1 MITVPTRRIRWLV
14 AVALLAI
21 GSTAC
26 GSSGDG
32 TATAGAA
39 GRGSGGVTKLNVP
52 AGSVSA
58 AQGAFQ
64 YSIARGYFTKNKLQV
79 STPRSAEGQLK
90 QAIVAGS
97 VPFDQL
103 AGGDVLSL
111 FANHSPIQTVAC
123 TARDTGYYLF
133 ARKGTR
139 TVADLSGKKVGV
151 PSLGGAPQVAMQS
164 YLVKKGLSPD
174 AVTFVPLGSIPNVL
188 AALTAGRI
196 DSGLLS
202 TPFNVKAEQAGLPGL
217 GYATGPPT
225 PYIVNTRW
233 AKSHP
238 AQVTGLLKGFIEG
251 TWAYQ
256 TRESDGIPVLAKWLS
271 LDPAKDQ
278 ATLKRSFEAYLPPI
292 QQPPGRCQAA
302 DFAPYVR
309 FLPAG
314 QRAALADLN
323 PMINNSY
330 VDQLVTQHFY
340 DQMKTTYGPLPKGT
354 SIAQVI
360 S

>member
-1 MITVPTRRIRWLV
+1 MITVSRRVRWRV
-14 AVALLAI
+14 VIALLAVA
-21 GSTAC
+21 SAAC
-26 GSSGDG
+26 GSSSG
-32 TATAGAA
+32 ATV
-39 GRGSGGVTKLNVP
+39 SGGVTALNVP

-64 YSIARGYFTKNKLQV
+64 YTIARGYFTKNKLRV

-111 FANHSPIQTVAC
+111 FAKHSPIRTVAC
-123 TARDTGYYLF
+123 TARNTGYYLF

-139 TVADLSGKKVGV
+139 TVADLTGKKVGV
-151 PSLGGAPQVAMQS
+151 PSLGGAPQVAMQA

-188 AALTAGRI
+188 TALTGGRI
-196 DSGLLS
+196 DAGLLS
-202 TPFNVKAEQAGLPGL
+202 TPFNVKAEAAGFPGL

-256 TRESDGIPVLAKWLS
+256 TRESDGLPVLAKWLS

-278 ATLKRSFEAYLPPI
+278 ATLKRSFAAYLPPV
-292 QQPPGRCQAA
+292 QQPPGRCQVA
-302 DFAPYVR
+302 DFQPYVR
-309 FLPAG
+309 FLPAD
-314 QRAALADLN
+314 QRAALGDLK
-323 PMINNSY
+323 PLIDNSY
-330 VDQLVTQHFY
+330 VDRLAGEHFY
-340 DQMKTTYGPLPKGT
+340 DQMQTTYGPLPKGT
-354 SIAQVI
+354 SIAEVL

>member
-1 MITVPTRRIRWLV
+1 MITLPPRRIRWLA
-14 AVALLAI
+14 AVALLAAAA
-21 GSTAC
+21 TAC
-26 GSSGDG
+26 GSSSGG
-32 TATAGAA
+32 TAAGAA
-39 GRGSGGVTKLNVP
+39 TDGVTKLSVP

-64 YSIARGYFTKNKLQV
+64 YAIARGYFAKNKLQI

-111 FANHSPIQTVAC
+111 FANHSPVQTIAC
-123 TARDTGYYLF
+123 TARNTGYYLF
-133 ARKGTR
+133 AQKGTR

-151 PSLGGAPQVAMQS
+151 PSLGGAPQIAMQS
-164 YLVKKGLSPD
+164 YLVGKGLSPD

-188 AALTAGRI
+188 AALTAGRV
-196 DSGLLS
+196 DAGLLS
-202 TPFNVKAEQAGLPGL
+202 TPFNVKAEAAGLPDL

-256 TRESDGIPVLAKWLS
+256 THESDGLPVLAKWLS

-278 ATLKRSFEAYLPPI
+278 ATLRRSFTAYLPPV
-292 QQPPGRCQAA
+292 QQPPGRCRVA
-302 DFAPYVR
+302 DFQPYVR
-309 FLPAG
+309 FLPAN
-314 QRAALADLN
+314 QRAALTNLTPLID
-323 PMINNSY
+323 NSY
-330 VDQLVTQHFY
+330 VDRLAEQHFY

-354 SIAQVI
+354 SLTQVI
-360 S
+360 G

>member
-1 MITVPTRRIRWLV
+1 MIPVPPRRIRWLV
-14 AVALLAI
+14 AVALLAVA
-21 GSTAC
+21 SASC
-26 GSSGDG
+26 GSSHGD
-32 TATAGAA
+32 TAAA
-39 GRGSGGVTKLNVP
+39 SGGGGGGTTSLSVP

-64 YSIARGYFTKNKLQV
+64 YAIARGYFAKYGLKV

-111 FANHSPIQTVAC
+111 FANHSPIRTVAC
-123 TARDTGYYLF
+123 TARNTGYYLF

-139 TVADLSGKKVGV
+139 TVADLAGKKVGV
-151 PSLGGAPQVAMQS
+151 PSLGGAPQVAMES
-164 YLVKKGLSPD
+164 YLVAKGLSPD

-188 AALTAGRI
+188 AALTGGRI

-238 AQVTGLLKGFIEG
+238 AQVTGLLEGFIEG

-256 TRESDGIPVLAKWLS
+256 TRESDGLPVLAKWLG

-278 ATLKRSFEAYLPPI
+278 ATLKRSFAAYLPPV
-292 QQPPGRCQAA
+292 QQPPGRCRAA
-302 DFAPYVR
+302 DFQPYIR
-309 FLPAG
+309 FLPAS
-314 QRAALADLN
+314 QRAALADLT
-323 PMINNSY
+323 PLIDNSY
-330 VDQLVTQHFY
+330 VDQLAGRHFY
-340 DQMKTTYGPLPKGT
+340 DRMKTTYGPLPKGT
-354 SIAQVI
+354 SLTQVI
-360 S
+360 G